1 MWGPG
6 PRIRDGSVSG
16 LFAGDREHAI
26 ALINNGAAEM
36 EMGLAEKTGEAK
48 RRGWKPVYVVVFQKE
63 VRRAKM
69 KNEVHALWAPCSSKV
84 FAL

>member
-1 MWGPG
+1 MQ
-6 PRIRDGSVSG
+6 
-16 LFAGDREHAI
+16 LLL
-26 ALINNGAAEM
+26 LI
-36 EMGLAEKTGEAK
+36 MGLAEKTSQAK
-48 RRGWKPVYVVVFQKE
+48 RRGWKPVYVVVFLKE